1 MAAAVSASRLLQSPL
16 VRWANHILPL
26 EYGHT
31 GSGTTHGSGL
41 TGSGTTTSGRHH
53 SNIENK
59 IDPRV
64 DSGEPKLFSCLKVM
78 IQLFS

>member
-1 MAAAVSASRLLQSPL
+1 MAAAVSASRLLQSTSDLWTNDISPS
-16 VRWANHILPL
+16 

-31 GSGTTHGSGL
+31 GSSTTHGSGL
-41 TGSGTTTSGRHH
+41 TGSGTTTSGPHH

-64 DSGEPKLFSCLKVM
+64 DSGKSNFSQAC
-78 IQLFS
+78 IEIDD

>member
-1 MAAAVSASRLLQSPL
+1 MANYRST
-16 VRWANHILPL
+16 L

-41 TGSGTTTSGRHH
+41 AGSGTTTSGPHH

-59 IDPRV
+59 VDPRV
-64 DSGEPKLFSCLKVM
+64 DSGM
-78 IQLFS
+78 

>member
-1 MAAAVSASRLLQSPL
+1 MVAAVCAFCVFATFSGLM
-16 VRWANHILPL
+16 ANYCSTL

-41 TGSGTTTSGRHH
+41 AGSGTTTSGPHH

-59 IDPRV
+59 VDPRV
-64 DSGEPKLFSCLKVM
+64 DSGM
-78 IQLFS
+78 